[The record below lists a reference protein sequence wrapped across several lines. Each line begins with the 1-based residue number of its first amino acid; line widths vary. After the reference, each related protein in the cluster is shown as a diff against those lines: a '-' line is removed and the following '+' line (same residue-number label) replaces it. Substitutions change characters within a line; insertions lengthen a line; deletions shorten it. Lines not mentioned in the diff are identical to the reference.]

1 MKSYFNWKP
10 LAYIIGIYFGFK
22 LIKMFLTKR
31 VSLSTPMLEKP
42 EKPVKIGFASN
53 EEIEAEAE
61 RRVQQRLKE
70 LETSHDE
77 EGIENAE

>member
-10 LAYIIGIYFGFK
+10 VAYIVGIYLGFK
-22 LIKMFLTKR
+22 LIKTLIMKR
-31 VSLSTPMLEKP
+31 VSPEIQISEEP

-53 EEIEAEAE
+53 EEIEAEAQ

-70 LETSHDE
+70 LETSHHE
-77 EGIENAE
+77 EGTENA

>member
-10 LAYIIGIYFGFK
+10 IAYIVGIFIGFK
-22 LIKMFLTKR
+22 LGKMLLTKL
-31 VSLSTPMLEKP
+31 LSKPQIFEEP

-61 RRVQQRLKE
+61 RRLQQRLKE
-70 LETSHDE
+70 LETSEHE
-77 EGIENAE
+77 EGTENAE